1 MINNNQLRE
10 LRTKFYYVSHS
21 FGSPEG
27 LIDLISS
34 VSNDAYEVELKVG
47 LILNHPGRV
56 RVVTPWDM
64 RFSMKDLDFTGIS
77 KSLAIVPYEPYT
89 VYDLNHR
96 IIYKVIEHQGIWGDS
111 VLDRSLIIQSFSTE
125 MFYLQ
130 YSTYHSFNTDL
141 LIVNNLALRGKNA
154 LSDNDALKAPPKFDS
169 ETGDNHLVP
178 AIEPSNNYIQLTI
191 NLPYSIEPYIYI
203 YQLKST
209 PLVNVSIEDIIN
221 NPSTTNQAFTIEGS
235 NVPIIFNPNHSGW
248 LLFVYRSKGENFP
261 LRISNVQG
269 YGVDRFVQSSDYI
282 WYVAVGDEFDVAKL
296 RQSMGLITRRPSDF
310 STADVIQITAE
321 VSY

>member
-1 MINNNQLRE
+1 MINENHLRE

-27 LIDLISS
+27 LIDLMSS
-34 VSNDAYEVELKVG
+34 ISNDAYEVELKIG
-47 LILNHPGRV
+47 LILNHPGRI

-64 RFSMKDLDFTGIS
+64 RFSLKDLDFTGIS
-77 KSLAIVPYEPYT
+77 KSLAAVPYEPYT
-89 VYDLNHR
+89 VYDLNHK
-96 IIYKVIEHQGIWGDS
+96 IIYKVLEHNGIWGDS

-130 YSTYHSFNTDL
+130 YSTFHSFNTDL
-141 LIVNNLALRGKNA
+141 LIVNNLALRGRNA

-169 ETGDNHLVP
+169 ETGDNYLVP
-178 AIEPSNNYIQLTI
+178 AIEPKDNYIQLTI
-191 NLPYSIEPYIYI
+191 NLPYSIEPYIHI

-209 PLVNVSIEDIIN
+209 PLINVTVQDIMT
-221 NPSTTNQAFTIEGS
+221 NPSTTYETFTIEGEGT
-235 NVPIIFNPNHSGW
+235 PIIFNPNYSGW
-248 LLFVYRSKGENFP
+248 ILVVYKVRDQTFP
-261 LRISNVQG
+261 LRISNIQG

-282 WYVAVGDEFDVAKL
+282 WYVAVGDEFDVTKL

-310 STADVIQITAE
+310 STADSIKITAD